1 MKTFT
6 ILNEQCAT
14 SDVNPGNLGSLG
26 VTNHLTPVQNI
37 LTNVRNFFATQLGV
51 VASIGEDGVS
61 IKLNSSKFVN
71 KQEIEKILNNPIQKT
86 MSLKQYIQS
95 QGLDLIKMIA
105 LGQYWVIYFSPSD
118 VKTAMPGMEAVPAT
132 APVKEQLEMNI
143 DEAEMTSY
151 KMLFEDEDEEVTNPN
166 KDELSEILGMSDKV
180 KAAKKLE
187 ALVAKEIELPREY
200 YFAAVKTLKG
210 KEVIALRWKYTK
222 RTGKKETSQ
231 LTKSLMHIYDDGEVF
246 CGDLDKDS
254 MFKLPTET
262 NTLINNIL
270 DMFDAEKTND
280 LAVFKIKDFEKKDSS
295 KEGEKKASDGQNDGN
310 KEREKSEKKDD
321 DKKSDDLGGLL

>member
-1 MKTFT
+1 MKTFSV
-6 ILNEQCAT
+6 LNEQCIT
-14 SDVNPGNLGSLG
+14 SDVNPGNSMSLG

-71 KQEIEKILNNPIQKT
+71 KEEIEKVLNNPIQRC
-86 MSLKQYIQS
+86 MSIKEYIQS
-95 QGLDLIKMIA
+95 QGLDMIKMID

-118 VKTAMPGMEAVPAT
+118 VKIANPGMEAVPAT
-132 APVKEQLEMNI
+132 APVKEQKEI
-143 DEAEMTSY
+143 GIEEAEFTTYSMI
-151 KMLFEDEDEEVTNPN
+151 FEDEDEEMKNPN
-166 KDELSEILGMSDKV
+166 KDELAEIISMSDKV

-222 RTGKKETSQ
+222 RTGKKETSE
-231 LTKSLMHIYDDGEVF
+231 LTKSLMHIYDDGEIF
-246 CGDLDKDS
+246 SADLDKNS

-262 NTLINNIL
+262 NTLINNIF

-280 LAVFKIKDFEKKDSS
+280 SAIFKIKDFEKKDSS
-295 KEGEKKASDGQNDGN
+295 N
-310 KEREKSEKKDD
+310 KEE
-321 DKKSDDLGGLL
+321 KKSDEKDKSSDKKDNDLNGLL

>member
-6 ILNEQCAT
+6 ILNEQCVT

-71 KQEIEKILNNPIQKT
+71 KEEIEKVLNNPIQRN
-86 MSLKQYIQS
+86 MSIKQYIQS
-95 QGLDLIKMIA
+95 QGLDFIKMVA

-118 VKTAMPGMEAVPAT
+118 VKIAAPGMEAVPAT

-143 DEAEMTSY
+143 DEAEFTTY
-151 KMLFEDEDEEVTNPN
+151 KMLFEDEDEEVQNPN
-166 KDELSEILGMSDKV
+166 KDEVSEILSLTDKV

-200 YFAAVKTLKG
+200 YFAAVKTIKG

-222 RTGKKETSQ
+222 RTGIKETSE
-231 LTKSLMHIYDDGEVF
+231 LTKSLLHIYDDGQIF

-254 MFKLPTET
+254 MFQLPSET
-262 NTLINNIL
+262 NTLINNII
-270 DMFDAEKTND
+270 DMLDAEKTKD
-280 LAVFKIKDFEKKDSS
+280 SAVFKIKDFEKKEKDSS
-295 KEGEKKASDGQNDGN
+295 SSSEKEDNSEKSSSKSGQNDGN
-310 KEREKSEKKDD
+310 KEKEKEKSTD
-321 DKKSDDLGGLL
+321 SLI

>member
-6 ILNEQCAT
+6 TLNEQCAT

-71 KQEIEKILNNPIQKT
+71 KEEIEKVLNNPIQRN
-86 MSLKQYIQS
+86 MSIKQYIQS

-118 VKTAMPGMEAVPAT
+118 VKIAAPGMEAVPAT

-143 DEAEMTSY
+143 DEAEFTTY
-151 KMLFEDEDEEVTNPN
+151 QMLFEDEDEEVKNPN
-166 KDELSEILGMSDKV
+166 KDELSEIFSMTDRV

-187 ALVAKEIELPREY
+187 ALVSKEIELPREY
-200 YFAAVKTLKG
+200 YFAAVKTVKG

-222 RTGKKETSQ
+222 RTGKKETAE
-231 LTKSLMHIYDDGEVF
+231 LTKSLMHIYDDGEIF

-280 LAVFKIKDFEKKDSS
+280 SAIFKIKDFEKKDSS
-295 KEGEKKASDGQNDGN
+295 KDSSKEGQNDGN
-310 KEREKSEKKDD
+310 KENEKSEKKDD
-321 DKKSDDLGGLL
+321 KKEDTGGLL

>member
-71 KQEIEKILNNPIQKT
+71 KKEIENVLNNPIQRN
-86 MSLKQYIQS
+86 MSIKQYIQS

-132 APVKEQLEMNI
+132 APVKEQLEMDI
-143 DEAEMTSY
+143 DEAEFTTY
-151 KMLFEDEDEEVTNPN
+151 KMLFEDEDEEVKNPN
-166 KDELSEILGMSDKV
+166 KGELSEILGMPDKV

-231 LTKSLMHIYDDGEVF
+231 LTKSLMHIYDDGEIF

-280 LAVFKIKDFEKKDSS
+280 SAVFKISDFEKKDSS
-295 KEGEKKASDGQNDGN
+295 KESQNDGN
-310 KEREKSEKKDD
+310 KENEKSEKKSD
-321 DKKSDDLGGLL
+321 DKKTDDLGGLL

>member
-6 ILNEQCAT
+6 TLNEQCVT

-71 KQEIEKILNNPIQKT
+71 KEEIEKVLNNPIQRN
-86 MSLKQYIQS
+86 MSIKQYIQS

-118 VKTAMPGMEAVPAT
+118 VKIAAPGMEAVPAT

-143 DEAEMTSY
+143 DEAEFTTY
-151 KMLFEDEDEEVTNPN
+151 QMLFEDEDEEVKNPN
-166 KDELSEILGMSDKV
+166 KDELAEIFSMTDKV

-187 ALVAKEIELPREY
+187 ALVSKEIELPREY
-200 YFAAVKTLKG
+200 YFAAVKTVKG

-222 RTGKKETSQ
+222 RTGKKETSE
-231 LTKSLMHIYDDGEVF
+231 LTKSLMHIYDDGEIF
-246 CGDLDKDS
+246 CGDLDKNS

-262 NTLINNIL
+262 NTLINNVL

-280 LAVFKIKDFEKKDSS
+280 SAIFKIKDFEKKDSS
-295 KEGEKKASDGQNDGN
+295 KEDN
-310 KEREKSEKKDD
+310 KEDKGEDKDKSEKKDN
-321 DKKSDDLGGLL
+321 KSEDTGGLL

>member
-51 VASIGEDGVS
+51 VASLGEDGVS

-71 KQEIEKILNNPIQKT
+71 KEEIEKILNNPIQKT
-86 MSLKQYIQS
+86 MSIKQYIQA

-132 APVKEQLEMNI
+132 APVKEQLDFNI
-143 DEAEMTSY
+143 EEAEVTTY

-166 KDELSEILGMSDKV
+166 KDELNEIINMTDKV
-180 KAAKKLE
+180 KGAKKLTS
-187 ALVAKEIELPREY
+187 LVAKEIEFPREY
-200 YFAAVKTLKG
+200 YFASVKTSNG
-210 KEVIALRWKYTK
+210 KEKIALRWKYTK
-222 RTGKKETSQ
+222 RTGIKETSE
-231 LTKSLMHIYDDGEVF
+231 LTKSLMYIYEDGQIF
-246 CGDLDKDS
+246 CPDLDKDS

-262 NTLINNIL
+262 NTLVNNVL

-280 LAVFKIKDFEKKDSS
+280 SAVFKIKDFKKNDDS
-295 KEGEKKASDGQNDGN
+295 GRNDGN
-310 KEREKSEKKDD
+310 KEKENSSSDKKE
-321 DKKSDDLGGLL
+321 KKSDDDLGKLV

>member
-6 ILNEQCAT
+6 TLNEQCVT

-71 KQEIEKILNNPIQKT
+71 KEEIEKILNNPIQKT
-86 MSLKQYIQS
+86 MSIKQYIQS

-118 VKTAMPGMEAVPAT
+118 VKIAAPGMEAVPAT

-143 DEAEMTSY
+143 DEAEFTTYQMF
-151 KMLFEDEDEEVTNPN
+151 FEDEDEEVKNPN
-166 KDELSEILGMSDKV
+166 KDELSEIFSMTDKV

-187 ALVAKEIELPREY
+187 ALVSKEVELPREY
-200 YFAAVKTLKG
+200 YFAAVKTVKG

-222 RTGKKETSQ
+222 RTGKKETSE
-231 LTKSLMHIYDDGEVF
+231 LTKSLMHIYDDGEIF

-254 MFKLPTET
+254 MFKLPTDT
-262 NTLINNIL
+262 NTLINNVL

-280 LAVFKIKDFEKKDSS
+280 SAIFKIKDFEKKDSS
-295 KEGEKKASDGQNDGN
+295 KEGDKKDGQNDGN
-310 KEREKSEKKDD
+310 KEKEKSEKKD
-321 DKKSDDLGGLL
+321 DKKSDDLGGLI